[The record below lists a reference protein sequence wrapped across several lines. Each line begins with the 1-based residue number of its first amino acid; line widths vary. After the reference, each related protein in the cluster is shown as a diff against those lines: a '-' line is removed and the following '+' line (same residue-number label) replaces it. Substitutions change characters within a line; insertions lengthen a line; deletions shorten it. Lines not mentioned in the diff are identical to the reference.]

1 MMIDFKRKLLTV
13 AMILGVSAGVF
24 AQKND
29 NSNKRPEKNPPQV
42 VVKEKEKTPPKTDK
56 KDDKKGKP

>member
-1 MMIDFKRKLLTV
+1 MMMNFKRKLLTV
-13 AMILGVSAGVF
+13 VMILGVSAGIC

-29 NSNKRPEKNPPQV
+29 NTNKRPEKNPPQV
-42 VVKEKEKTPPKTDK
+42 VVNKKDNPPPPK